1 MNRVGMSRVG
11 KGLAACGVVVL
22 GHCGLTVLLAALN
35 AAWIASVPLLA
46 ICRAAV
52 GS

>member
-1 MNRVGMSRVG
+1 MSRLM
-11 KGLAACGVVVL
+11 KGGVACGALVV